1 VTKTCAVTILVYE
14 REVFMSKFECHD
26 LGMSCSYAVTGE
38 TVGEVR
44 QKAIDHARKAHVEL
58 FAGATTP
65 EARSKIEKTIEMK
78 IKQV

>member
-1 VTKTCAVTILVYE
+1 MILVHE
-14 REVFMSKFECHD
+14 REDLMSKFECHD
-26 LGMSCSYAVTGE
+26 LGMACSFATTGE

-44 QKAIDHARKAHVEL
+44 QKALDHARKAHIEL

-65 EARSKIEKTIEMK
+65 EARAKIEKTIEMK